1 MGRHTVSWIAAV
13 GLTAPGLA
21 GCVVSAGP
29 AGLDGHYLG
38 YVRIVAPPTTE
49 PGGRLNRATA
59 LGAWMEV
66 DRTFGGAAGVGF
78 RRTQRVE
85 IPRDCRLAVIVRN
98 GSELAEARALAATM
112 EGGGGCAIDATD
124 QE

>member
-1 MGRHTVSWIAAV
+1 MRNGVSWIAAV
-13 GLTAPGLA
+13 GLAAPGLA

-38 YVRIVAPPTTE
+38 YVRIVAPPATE
-49 PGGRLNRATA
+49 AGGRLDRAA
-59 LGAWMEV
+59 VLGAWVEA
-66 DRTFGGAAGVGF
+66 DRTFGGAAGAGF
-78 RRTQRVE
+78 RRIERVE
-85 IPRDCRLAVIVRN
+85 IPKDCRLAVIVRN

-112 EGGGGCAIDATD
+112 EGGGACAIDATD